1 MNLIEILTKND
12 ALVNEM
18 AQGLGVGSQDARS
31 GMEALLPALTRG
43 IQRNTHSAGGLESL
57 AGAIQRG
64 NHQRYLERPDLLGQR
79 ETIQD
84 GNDILGHILGSKGVS
99 RNVAAHASQETGL
112 PSDLLKK
119 MLPMLAAAVMGGLG
133 QQSQAG
139 AGGGGAGDLLG
150 QMLGA
155 ATGAGRQPSG
165 GSAGTAM
172 LEQLLD
178 SNQDGNVLDDVL
190 SMAKK
195 LL

>member
-1 MNLIEILTKND
+1 VNLLEILTKND
-12 ALVNEM
+12 ALVSQM

-43 IQRNTHSAGGLESL
+43 LQRNTQNQGGLGGL
-57 AGAIQRG
+57 ANAIQNG
-64 NHQRYLERPDLLGQR
+64 GHQRYIERPDLLGQR
-79 ETIQD
+79 ESIQD
-84 GNDILGHILGSKGVS
+84 GNNILGHILGSKDVS
-99 RNVAAHASQETGL
+99 RNVAAHASKETGL
-112 PSDLLKK
+112 DSDILKK

-139 AGGGGAGDLLG
+139 GGAGGGLLG

-155 ATGAGRQPSG
+155 ATGG
-165 GSAGTAM
+165 GSRASSGSPGTAM

-190 SMAKK
+190 SLAKK
-195 LL
+195 FL